1 MKAGRLRHEI
11 TIQQVSETKDTYGGV
26 DKSWSTFA
34 TVRAEIKPLS
44 GREYF
49 ANEQQNST
57 ISHKVAIRYL
67 AGVTAKMRVLFGS
80 RTLEIVSPPI
90 NFEERNIEMVLMCR
104 EVI

>member
-1 MKAGRLRHEI
+1 MKAARLRHQI
-11 TIQQVSETKDTYGGV
+11 TIQQVNETKDSFGGV
-26 DKSWSTFA
+26 TESWVTFA
-34 TVRAEIKPLS
+34 TVRAEIKPVS

-67 AGVTAKMRVLFGS
+67 VGVTAKMRILFGA
-80 RTLEIVSPPI
+80 RIFDIVSPPI